1 MKRYSII
8 HIPVWSFFSKA
19 LYRDIALQWK
29 GTCFGYLFLLLAVA
43 WIPGMII
50 LHQELSA
57 FVADEAP
64 KLTAQLPHLTIHD
77 GEASITEPEPFIVK
91 DPDTGEP
98 LAIIDTTGSITSLDD
113 TPAKMLVMQTE
124 AIYREN
130 DFETQTFSFSEIE
143 DFQIGPEQVDEW
155 LKALSR
161 FAAPVLYPLAV
172 LGSYVYRIV
181 QALIYAVVGLLFASL
196 FNVRIGYA
204 ALLRLSVAAVTPCII
219 VNTVLGVSDVVL
231 PFAPLWYFLVTMGY
245 LLFAVSAASQA
256 EDVTPVMEEQDN
268 FVWPGDQ

>member
-8 HIPVWSFFSKA
+8 HIPVWSFFSQA

-43 WIPGMII
+43 WIPAMIV
-50 LHQELSA
+50 LHQSFSA

-64 KLTAQLPHLTIHD
+64 KLTAQLPHLTILD
-77 GEASITEPEPFIVK
+77 GEASITEPEPFFFEN
-91 DPDTGEP
+91 PDTGMP

-113 TPAKMLVMQTE
+113 TPAKLLITRTE
-124 AIYREN
+124 AI
-130 DFETQTFSFSEIE
+130 FETNESETETISFSEID
-143 DFQIGPEQVDEW
+143 DFKIGPEQADQW
-155 LKALSR
+155 LKTLNR
-161 FAAPVLYPLAV
+161 VAAPVLYPLAV
-172 LGSYVYRIV
+172 LGSYAYRIV

-196 FNVRIGYA
+196 FHARIGYA

-219 VNTVLGVSDVVL
+219 VNTVLGVQGVAL
-231 PFAPLWYFLVTMGY
+231 PFAPLWYFLATMGY
-245 LLFAVSAASQA
+245 LLFAVSAVSQA

-268 FVWPGDQ
+268 TAWPGDQ